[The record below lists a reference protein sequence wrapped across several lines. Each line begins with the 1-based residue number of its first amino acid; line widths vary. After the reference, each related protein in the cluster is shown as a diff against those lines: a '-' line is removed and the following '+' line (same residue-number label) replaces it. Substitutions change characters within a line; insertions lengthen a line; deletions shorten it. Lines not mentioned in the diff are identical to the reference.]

1 MGRRKFF
8 PKIRP
13 IQKIS
18 LGFLAIVIIG
28 GLLLNMP
35 IASTSGQGIHIE
47 DALFTSFSAVCVTGL
62 TVIEPGTD
70 LTLFGQIILLVLI
83 QMGGLGFMA
92 IASMVFMAI
101 GKKFTLSNRIVI
113 KESLGDDKLQGGIS
127 MIKRVVWVTFLIEF
141 LGILMLALRFIPEY
155 GFATGSWYSIF
166 HSISAFCN
174 AGFDIFG
181 QGNSIAM
188 YASDPLVS
196 LTICVLVILGGLG
209 FFVMHDVKLAIT
221 KKEKLSLQSKVVLIM
236 SAVLLVGGTVII
248 MLIENGRTAMGDG
261 GFWDMTL
268 KSFFQSTTTR
278 TAGFASVPQ
287 GDLSSATQL
296 VCIVLM
302 FIGASPAGTGGGVKT
317 TTFAAIILML
327 KSVIKGKSS
336 ITCFKRT
343 LNNKMIMRALTISI
357 LVAIF
362 IAVTTLLIT
371 VFEQGKI
378 AIGEALYETTSAFAT
393 VGLSVGITPS
403 LSLASKIV
411 LMISMFLGR
420 LGVLS
425 IMSAL
430 AIQASKNENKISYP
444 EGNMMIG

>member
-1 MGRRKFF
+1 MGRKIFF

-18 LGFLAIVIIG
+18 LGFLAIIILG

-35 IASTSGQGIHIE
+35 IAATSGQGIHIE
-47 DALFTSFSAVCVTGL
+47 DAMFTSFSAVCVTGL
-62 TVIEPGTD
+62 TVIEPGTE
-70 LTLFGQIILLVLI
+70 LTVFGQTVLLILI
-83 QMGGLGFMA
+83 QIGGLGFMA

-113 KESLGDDKLQGGIS
+113 KESLGDDKLKGGIS
-127 MIKRVVWVTFLIEF
+127 MIKRVIMVTFLIEIIGT
-141 LGILMLALRFIPEY
+141 LLLAIRFIPEF
-155 GFATGSWYSIF
+155 GFATGSWYSLF
-166 HSISAFCN
+166 HSVSAFCN
-174 AGFDIFG
+174 AGFDILG

-196 LTICVLVILGGLG
+196 LTICALIIFGGIG
-209 FFVMHDVKLAIT
+209 FFVIHDVRLAIV
-221 KKEKLSLQSKVVLIM
+221 KKEKLSLQSRVVILV
-236 SAVLLVGGTVII
+236 SAVLLVGGTVLI
-248 MLIENGRTAMGDG
+248 MLIEYGKPSMGESN
-261 GFWDMTL
+261 FWDTAL

-278 TAGFASVPQ
+278 TAGFATVAQ
-287 GDLSSATQL
+287 GDLTSATRL
-296 VCIVLM
+296 ICILLM
-302 FIGASPAGTGGGVKT
+302 FIGASPAGTGGGIKT
-317 TTFAAIILML
+317 TTFAAIMLML
-327 KSVIKGKSS
+327 KSVIRGKSS

-343 LNNKMIMRALTISI
+343 LNNKMIMRALTIAI

-371 VFEQGKI
+371 VFEHGNI
-378 AIGEALYETTSAFAT
+378 SIGDALYETTSAFAT
-393 VGLSVGITPS
+393 VGLSVGITSS
-403 LSLASKIV
+403 LSLASKII

-430 AIQASKNENKISYP
+430 AVQASKNENKITYP